1 ARLAWR
7 AREAPVTWAIRPVY
21 HPETIPDQEVQP
33 VQVTVSRRHT
43 EVSDSLRIMAEEK
56 IGRLARF
63 IDGLDHAEVHFWEH
77 KNPRIA
83 DKEVCEVTIEGHG
96 HHVRCKV
103 QAPDGFQAVDK
114 AYDKLEHQLHKL
126 KTKLRHRYQGAP
138 KAKKGVDSLGAVIT
152 LPEEPA
158 APPAD
163 DGDEPVVVGTR
174 IVKSKRF
181 AMFPMTAEEAAE
193 RMDLIGHGF
202 FFFTNVE
209 TSRAAVVYR
218 RDDGQVGLIDEAD

>member
-1 ARLAWR
+1 M
-7 AREAPVTWAIRPVY
+7 
-21 HPETIPDQEVQP
+21 P

-43 EVSDSLRIMAEEK
+43 EVSEGLRLMAEEK
-56 IGRLARF
+56 IGRLGRF
-63 IDGLDHAEVHFWEH
+63 VEGLDHAEVHFWEH

-103 QAPDGFQAVDK
+103 QAPDGYQAIDK

-126 KTKLRHRYQGAP
+126 KTKLERRNHGRP
-138 KAKKGVDSLGAVIT
+138 KAHKKVDALGAVAVVE
-152 LPEEPA
+152 PEVLDEDIDIDETTEAEP
-158 APPAD
+158 
-163 DGDEPVVVGTR
+163 R

-181 AMFPMTAEEAAE
+181 AIHPMTAEEAAE
-193 RMDLIGHGF
+193 RMQLVGHGF

-218 RDDGQVGLIDEAD
+218 RDDGDVGLIDEAD

>member
-1 ARLAWR
+1 M
-7 AREAPVTWAIRPVY
+7 T
-21 HPETIPDQEVQP
+21 
-33 VQVTVSRRHT
+33 
-43 EVSDSLRIMAEEK
+43 EEK

-63 IDGLDHAEVHFWEH
+63 VDGLDFAEVHFSEH

-103 QAPDGFQAVDK
+103 AAPDGFQAVDK

-126 KTKLRHRYQGAP
+126 KTKLTRRYQGAP
-138 KAKKGVDSLGAVIT
+138 KAHKKADALGAATAVVEA
-152 LPEEPA
+152 PEEEVV
-158 APPAD
+158 D
-163 DGDEPVVVGTR
+163 DGTPVEEGLR

-181 AMFPMTAEEAAE
+181 AIHPMTAEEAVD
-193 RMDLIGHGF
+193 RMALLGHGF
-202 FFFTNVE
+202 FFFTNID
-209 TSRAAVVYR
+209 TSRSAVVYR

>member
-1 ARLAWR
+1 
-7 AREAPVTWAIRPVY
+7 
-21 HPETIPDQEVQP
+21 

-43 EVSDSLRIMAEEK
+43 EISDNLRVMAEEK

-63 IDGLDHAEVHFWEH
+63 VEGLDHAEVHFSEH

-103 QAPDGFQAVDK
+103 QAPDGYQAIDK

-126 KTKLRHRYQGAP
+126 KTKLTRRYHGSP
-138 KAKKGVDSLGAVIT
+138 KRVKKADSLGAVI
-152 LPEEPA
+152 

-163 DGDEPVVVGTR
+163 DELAARAEAEAEAAAAHDGPR

-181 AMFPMTAEEAAE
+181 AMFPMSPEEAAE
-193 RMDLIGHGF
+193 RMELIGHGF
-202 FFFTNVE
+202 FFFTNAD

>member
-1 ARLAWR
+1 M
-7 AREAPVTWAIRPVY
+7 
-21 HPETIPDQEVQP
+21 
-33 VQVTVSRRHT
+33 QVTVSRRHT
-43 EVSDSLRIMAEEK
+43 EVSDSLRVMAEEK

-63 IDGLDHAEVHFWEH
+63 VEGLDHAEVHFSEH

-103 QAPDGFQAVDK
+103 QAPDGYQAVDK

-126 KTKLRHRYQGAP
+126 KTKLRQRYQGAP
-138 KAKKGVDSLGAVIT
+138 KGKKGVDSLGAVVVV
-152 LPEEPA
+152 PEVAEEPVDEVVDLT
-158 APPAD
+158 AD
-163 DGDEPVVVGTR
+163 GPK

-181 AMFPMTAEEAAE
+181 AMFPMSAEEAVE
-193 RMDLIGHGF
+193 RMELIGHGF
-202 FFFTNVE
+202 FFFTNAE

>member
-1 ARLAWR
+1 M
-7 AREAPVTWAIRPVY
+7 
-21 HPETIPDQEVQP
+21 
-33 VQVTVSRRHT
+33 QVTVSRRHT
-43 EVSDSLRIMAEEK
+43 EVSESLRTMTEEK

-63 IDGLDHAEVHFWEH
+63 VEGLDHAEVHFWEH

-126 KTKLRHRYQGAP
+126 KTKLRRRYQGSP
-138 KAKKGVDSLGAVIT
+138 KAKKGVGALGAIAVVET
-152 LPEEPA
+152 EVEEA
-158 APPAD
+158 APL
-163 DGDEPVVVGTR
+163 EVGEAEEQGLR
-174 IVKSKRF
+174 IVKAKRF
-181 AMFPMTAEEAAE
+181 AMHPMSAEEAVE
-193 RMDLIGHGF
+193 RMELLGHGF
-202 FFFTNVE
+202 FFFTHEE

>member
-1 ARLAWR
+1 M
-7 AREAPVTWAIRPVY
+7 
-21 HPETIPDQEVQP
+21 
-33 VQVTVSRRHT
+33 QVTVSRRHT
-43 EVSDSLRIMAEEK
+43 EVSDSLRVMTEEK

-63 IDGLDHAEVHFWEH
+63 VDGLEHAEVHFSEH

-103 QAPDGFQAVDK
+103 QAPDGFAAVDK

-126 KTKLRHRYQGAP
+126 KTKLRARYQGAP
-138 KAKKGVDSLGAVIT
+138 KAKKGADSLGAVVA
-152 LPEEPA
+152 LVE
-158 APPAD
+158 APDEIDPTDEADLD
-163 DGDEPVVVGTR
+163 DGPK

-181 AMFPMTAEEAAE
+181 AMFPMSAEEAAQ

-202 FFFTNVE
+202 FFFTNAE

>member
-1 ARLAWR
+1 M
-7 AREAPVTWAIRPVY
+7 T
-21 HPETIPDQEVQP
+21 
-33 VQVTVSRRHT
+33 
-43 EVSDSLRIMAEEK
+43 EEK

-63 IDGLDHAEVHFWEH
+63 VDGLDHAEVHFWEH

-114 AYDKLEHQLHKL
+114 AYEKLEHQLHKL
-126 KTKLRHRYQGAP
+126 KTKLRQRYQGAP
-138 KAKKGVDSLGAVIT
+138 KAKKGADSLGAVVT
-152 LPEEPA
+152 LEE
-158 APPAD
+158 APPEVDAD
-163 DGDEPVVVGTR
+163 GLIDLAGTDEGPR

-181 AMFPMTAEEAAE
+181 AMFPMSAEEAAQ

-202 FFFTNVE
+202 FFFTNAE

>member
-1 ARLAWR
+1 M
-7 AREAPVTWAIRPVY
+7 
-21 HPETIPDQEVQP
+21 
-33 VQVTVSRRHT
+33 QVTVSRRHT
-43 EVSDSLRIMAEEK
+43 EVSDSLRAVTEEK
-56 IGRLARF
+56 IGRLTRF
-63 IDGLDHAEVHFWEH
+63 VDGLDHAEVHFWEH

-126 KTKLRHRYQGAP
+126 KTKLTRRYQGAP
-138 KAKKGVDSLGAVIT
+138 KAKKGADSLAALGGVVAPV
-152 LPEEPA
+152 EEVPGDEVDE
-158 APPAD
+158 D
-163 DGDEPVVVGTR
+163 DGLK

-181 AMFPMTAEEAAE
+181 AMHPMPAEEAVE
-193 RMDLIGHGF
+193 RMELLGHGF